1 MADVFGG
8 FPIDKQIQTLRQKT
22 HIVVGTP
29 GRLMDHIR
37 RGTIVLDEIQAIVV
51 DEADLMLDMGFI
63 DEVKDILSLV
73 PPVCQQM
80 IFSATL
86 GDRILD
92 FIGDQIKDA
101 VTLCEE
107 ISEHEVLDISESY
120 IMTDSDEKYGTLR
133 NILIMENPDRCM
145 IFCGTKEMVNVLCR
159 KLRRDGV
166 RCGMIHGDM
175 DQQARLRAVDEFR
188 SGRIRY
194 FIVTDVVARGI
205 DFENLT
211 HVINYDYPTGKQTYV
226 HRIGRTGRNGKTGV
240 AVSLVTPDETS
251 MVKQVERYRGQSV
264 EFRKRERPSKEQ
276 EKSFL
281 SRQQEKIA
289 REKSKASG
297 FRRTISKLTI
307 GGGRKSKMRAVD
319 IVGTLCNLRDV
330 SSDDIGAIDIRDSI
344 TYVEIL
350 NGKGDSVC
358 NQLQDRPIKGKVRKV
373 RISR

>member
-1 MADVFGG
+1 
-8 FPIDKQIQTLRQKT
+8 
-22 HIVVGTP
+22 
-29 GRLMDHIR
+29 
-37 RGTIVLDEIQAIVV
+37 
-51 DEADLMLDMGFI
+51 ML
-63 DEVKDILSLV
+63 
-73 PPVCQQM
+73 
-80 IFSATL
+80 
-86 GDRILD
+86 
-92 FIGDQIKDA
+92 
-101 VTLCEE
+101 
-107 ISEHEVLDISESY
+107 
-120 IMTDSDEKYGTLR
+120 
-133 NILIMENPDRCM
+133 
-145 IFCGTKEMVNVLCR
+145 
-159 KLRRDGV
+159 
-166 RCGMIHGDM
+166 
-175 DQQARLRAVDEFR
+175 FR
-188 SGRIRY
+188 S
-194 FIVTDVVARGI
+194 
-205 DFENLT
+205 
-211 HVINYDYPTGKQTYV
+211 
-226 HRIGRTGRNGKTGV
+226 GKTGV
-240 AVSLVTPDETS
+240 AVSLVTPDEMS

-358 NQLQDRPIKGKVRKV
+358 NQLPDRPIKGKVSKV